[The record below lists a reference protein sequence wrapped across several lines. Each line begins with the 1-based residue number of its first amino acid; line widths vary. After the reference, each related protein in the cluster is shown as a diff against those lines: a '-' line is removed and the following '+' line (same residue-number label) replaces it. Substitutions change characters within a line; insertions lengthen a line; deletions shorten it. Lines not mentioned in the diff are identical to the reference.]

1 MKAYVTVERTLTI
14 TLTEAERVWLN
25 SLVQNPILIDGNHEH
40 SDNEE
45 MRKKFFDATTL
56 PTDL

>member
-1 MKAYVTVERTLTI
+1 MKAYVTVERTM
-14 TLTEAERVWLN
+14 TLTLSEAERVWLHAIM
-25 SLVQNPILIDGNHEH
+25 QNPINCIGSPEH
-40 SDNEE
+40 PDDEE